1 MAYPHTGSI
10 TQTPDGR
17 NTTRTSVSTNIII
30 QVDGNPIGAMQS
42 FSINQS
48 RIIHMVDEIGT
59 DGHIDSVPSKATDI
73 SGTATRLKFDN
84 LCLPAAFSRGYVH
97 LASQRIP
104 FDINIIDIFAAS
116 EDDNGNFGTDGIIT
130 TVIKNVWFI
139 SLGVTYTQ
147 NDFTI
152 TEQAGWQAE
161 RIYSFMGSPNNG
173 VVPAVNAR
181 QLRIIDND
189 PFERQTD
196 VGGRRG
202 ALDAAGLINAV
213 SNLVG

>member
-30 QVDGNPIGAMQS
+30 QVDGNPIGAMQN

-48 RIIHMVDEIGT
+48 RTIHMIDEIGT
-59 DGHIDSVPSKATDI
+59 DGHIDSVPSKSTDI

-84 LCLPAAFSRGYVH
+84 LCLAAAFSRGYVH